1 MRQNSLAKNY
11 LYNLIYQGLVIII
24 PIITAPYIARTLG
37 KESLGVYSY
46 TYSIAY
52 YFVIFAQLGIATY
65 GNRTIAACRDN
76 KEKRNQVFSTI
87 LFLQMTIGIFVF
99 LIALLYNFFI
109 NKDYS
114 NISFIQLLYIISG
127 IIDINWFFFGIENFK
142 LTVTRNTVVKVL
154 TTVLIFIFIKTPYDT
169 WKYTLILSSGML
181 ISQLSVWL
189 YLPKF
194 VKIVKPNQDYLKRML
209 KPILI
214 LFIPT
219 LAVSIYRTMDKVM
232 IKSLSDV
239 VQVGIY
245 DSSEKFISMCLGVI
259 NALGTVLVPRISN
272 LLANHEEKKVK
283 KLLIDS
289 MFLISII
296 ASAFAFGLLSIS
308 NNLILVFYG
317 VEFNDSIKVLS
328 VLSIS
333 IIFIGWANVIR
344 SQYIIPKKMDI
355 FFSLSLC
362 FGALTNVIA
371 NLILIPKYGAT
382 GAAYGTVIA
391 EFSVACIQTT
401 YLFKKIPVL
410 KLLAKWGVPL
420 VAGTIMHLVIRF
432 GLGQLEDS
440 LINLIIRIINGS
452 TIYLLIILIYS
463 SLTNNLF
470 HEFISKKIEKI
481 IFKNDILGGIK

>member
-76 KEKRNQVFSTI
+76 KEKRNQVFSTV